1 MKLVKKN
8 FKLEKELKLNTL
20 VCAIVKTIG
29 LLVGIVLFACFMSWL
44 VTNVSFSTV
53 MNFFL
58 VAMLIWCVAFIF
70 VNIYESCEKSNQQT
84 AKKTTTNANQ
94 TVKNTTPVQSKT
106 EPVTYSTYTTYSQQ
120 NNTSEQFDVKPT
132 KQYPVL
138 GEIQK
143 IISNLTELES
153 NQELDKDLFIQFH
166 TLKKQFNSD
175 YQEIVKMLNTLE
187 EIDQFDDSYLE
198 SFKKYLDVFKK
209 QQQIIYDNIKQQY
222 NDKLNIINE
231 QLQHFN

>member
-20 VCAIVKTIG
+20 VCAVVKTIG
-29 LLVGIVLFACFMSWL
+29 LLVGIVLFSYCIVWVFE
-44 VTNVSFSTV
+44 NVSASTLITFWMGLICIWMILCVFSL
-53 MNFFL
+53 M
-58 VAMLIWCVAFIF
+58 
-70 VNIYESCEKSNQQT
+70 YESCKESNQQT
-84 AKKTTTNANQ
+84 AKKTTTNVNQ
-94 TVKNTTPVQSKT
+94 TAKNTTPSQSKT
-106 EPVTYSTYTTYSQQ
+106 EPVTYSTHSQQ

-132 KQYPVL
+132 KKYPVL

-143 IISNLTELES
+143 IISNLTELEK

-166 TLKKQFNSD
+166 TLEKQFNSD

-187 EIDQFDDSYLE
+187 EIDQLDNNHLE

-222 NDKLNIINE
+222 NDKLNTINE

>member
-1 MKLVKKN
+1 M
-8 FKLEKELKLNTL
+8 
-20 VCAIVKTIG
+20 KTICVFIFIG
-29 LLVGIVLFACFMSWL
+29 LICVISGCFIWMVQNS
-44 VTNVSFSTV
+44 SAQTV
-53 MNFFL
+53 MLILYIL
-58 VAMLIWCVAFIF
+58 VSLTFII
-70 VNIYESCEKSNQQT
+70 IYDSCEESNQQT
-84 AKKTTTNANQ
+84 AKKTATNVNQ
-94 TVKNTTPVQSKT
+94 TTKKITPVQSNT

-198 SFKKYLDVFKK
+198 SCKKYLDVFKK